1 MWFKNMNEQ
10 NTEETTK
17 FIIVKLKTE
26 EEEVEAWSINYHG
39 IHKWYD
45 SAQDYDFVVCVVYLP
60 LPILCSM
67 H

>member
-26 EEEVEAWSINYHG
+26 EEEVEA
-39 IHKWYD
+39 
-45 SAQDYDFVVCVVYLP
+45 
-60 LPILCSM
+60 
-67 H
+67 